1 MEFTKCKIC
10 NSSIRVDNI
19 NEHEFT
25 CEYGKVTMMIGDEV
39 VLINTKKELDTAI
52 KRVRK
57 IQ

>member
-10 NSSIRVDNI
+10 KSSISVDNI

-57 IQ
+57 PQ